1 MRRARA
7 SSDRGSRLILV
18 PLVALALLGSAC
30 RDDTSASRAD
40 AGATFD
46 GAERSIN
53 VAIVGNPQ
61 MEDIAKLTPELFTV
75 HTGIRVNYTILEEQT
90 LREVVTRDVGAQGK
104 QFDVVMI
111 GMFEAPQFGQNGWL
125 VDLTPYAESDEDY
138 DADDLIPAVRK
149 GLSYEG
155 RLYACPFYGESSFLM
170 YRKDLVDAA
179 GLSVPDEPT
188 WDEVAQVARALDSDE
203 TAGICLRG
211 KPGWGDVGSVFTTV
225 VNTFGGTWW
234 LATEDGR
241 IGAAQVDQPEFA
253 EALRFYVDLI
263 NDAGEDDAANASF
276 NECLN
281 QYLEGRV
288 AMWYDATVAAG
299 LLEADDSPVKGRNAY
314 ALAPTKVTDA
324 SGWLWAWALAIPQN
338 APDKKT
344 AWEYVSWATSARY
357 IESAAERLPGGWAAV
372 PPGTRRSTYENV
384 HYRAAA
390 DAFAQKTLDAML
402 SAPIENPGTTP
413 QPGLGGVQYVG
424 VPEFQDVATRCS
436 QEFSAAIAG
445 GESVED
451 ALAAC
456 QVIASE
462 VSN

>member
-1 MRRARA
+1 MRPAR
-7 SSDRGSRLILV
+7 SSSEKRPRLILL

-30 RDDTSASRAD
+30 RHDDTSATSTDR
-40 AGATFD
+40 GATAD
-46 GAERSIN
+46 GRSIN

-61 MEDIAKLTPELFTV
+61 MEDIAKLTPDLFTA
-75 HTGIRVNYTILEEQT
+75 HTGITVHYTILEEQT
-90 LREVVTRDVGAQGK
+90 LREVVTRDVGARGR

-111 GMFEAPQFGQNGWL
+111 GMFEAPQFGRNGWL
-125 VDLTPYAESDEDY
+125 VDLTPYAASDADY
-138 DADDLIPAVRK
+138 DFDDLIPAVRK

-155 RLYACPFYGESSFLM
+155 RLYASPFYGESSFLM
-170 YRKDLVDAA
+170 YRKDLMDAA
-179 GLSVPDEPT
+179 GLTMPDEPT
-188 WDEVAQVARALDSDE
+188 WDEVAEIARALDSDD

-211 KPGWGDVGSVFTTV
+211 KPGWGDLGGVFTTV
-225 VNTFGGTWW
+225 LNTFGGTWW
-234 LATEDGR
+234 LATEDGK

-253 EALRFYVDLI
+253 EALTFYVDLI

-281 QYLEGRV
+281 QYLEGKV

-299 LLEADDSPVKGRNAY
+299 LLEADDSPVKGLNGY
-314 ALAPTKVTDA
+314 ALPPTQVTDA
-324 SGWLWAWALAIPQN
+324 SGWLWAWALAIPEN
-338 APDKKT
+338 APDKET

-357 IESAAERLPGGWAAV
+357 IESAGEMLPGGWAAA
-372 PPGTRRSTYENV
+372 PPGTRRSTYENP
-384 HYRAAA
+384 HYQAAA
-390 DAFAQKTLDAML
+390 GAFAQKTLDAML

-424 VPEFQDVATRCS
+424 VPEFQDVATRCTE
-436 QEFSAAIAG
+436 EFSAAIAG
-445 GESVED
+445 SKSVED